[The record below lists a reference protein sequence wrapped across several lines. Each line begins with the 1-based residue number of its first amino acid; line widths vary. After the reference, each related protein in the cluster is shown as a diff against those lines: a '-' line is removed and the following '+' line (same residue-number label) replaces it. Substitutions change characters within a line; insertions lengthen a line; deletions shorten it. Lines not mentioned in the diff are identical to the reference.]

1 MTKYN
6 LRIVVT
12 FVPVKPIIINIMRR
26 ILSALSIALFMPLL
40 VQATDDTWK
49 SEFYGSWPFNES
61 GYHVYANDTLY
72 ESEYRYSGLGYWLY
86 PDSAN
91 LVFDDSTTMANIYT
105 RGNGN
110 KPKSLVMTSGNR
122 RIASVG
128 NQTKY
133 LSPVNVSL
141 VALFK
146 GAYAGE
152 TTITVRIGERPMDL
166 SIVGTPNV
174 DMTFERSFNVTVPAM
189 VTGALFKGRVSNK
202 VIQYYEKGPFFVPE
216 ITDFVT
222 NIFETSSVG
231 GTAGDGEDLTGF
243 YVARDYPTDNVADYI
258 RYESINTDVLTVD
271 SITGELTVNGCGSG
285 WVYVNFI
292 GNDIFPP
299 RAHIASLWVEVKKK
313 QPMLQ
318 YATYNYTYSLGDEF
332 RQVELS
338 KTDAE
343 GLTVKYLSD
352 NESVAT
358 VDSLGNVKPVGV
370 GYASIMAYV
379 EETDSTYFAS
389 SSYYLTVQK
398 GTPNLSFGDVSIF
411 DTEFGS
417 SGFPVLCNPDSLAP
431 ILWTSAM
438 TDVATVDSI
447 GNITVLKPGRTV
459 ITAKFAGDD
468 NWYEKEVSY
477 TLNVGKGQAGFY
489 FDSVAVSNL
498 VVELPLSTPFV
509 SPVLFNPNGLN
520 IEWSSSDEAVAVV
533 DADGVVTV
541 KGVGSVTVTA
551 SFQGDDNYLAHGE
564 SYVIEVMEAVPDG
577 YDRMGFMFLEG
588 EANLIRT
595 SKIVSRD
602 GYIILVPTDTTYNW
616 FINAKGALEH
626 HRLFFYVDKFA
637 ERPDYITIL
646 GTYFNISGNVNSV
659 TLRQMRLQGTDDTD
673 YTVSVV
679 TSKGKVLG
687 SRVVSGKD
695 YRSENG
701 KSLVIK
707 CDRSKELSDE
717 MLLVEIVSDKTVEQD
732 ACIVSGAIIEYD
744 GTLQT
749 VDLTDGIRQI
759 EVSADAEI
767 YDILGR
773 RLKEIPS
780 ESGLY
785 IINGR
790 KVLIK

>member
-1 MTKYN
+1 MTKKY

-12 FVPVKPIIINIMRR
+12 FVLVKPIIINNMRR
-26 ILSALSIALFMPLL
+26 FLSALSITLFILL
-40 VQATDDTWK
+40 PAQATDSTWK
-49 SEFYGSWPFNES
+49 TGYYGSWPFNES

-86 PDSAN
+86 PDSADFI
-91 LVFDDSTTMANIYT
+91 FDDSTTMANIYT

-110 KPKSLVMTSGNR
+110 KPKSCVMTSGNQ
-122 RIASVG
+122 RIAYVG
-128 NQTKY
+128 NQIKY
-133 LSPVNVSL
+133 KSPINISL
-141 VALFK
+141 TALFK

-152 TTITVRIGERPMDL
+152 TTITVRIGERPMDM
-166 SIVGTPNV
+166 SIAGTPNV
-174 DMTFERSFNVTVPAM
+174 DMTFERSFHVTVPAM

-216 ITDFVT
+216 ITDYVT

-231 GTAGDGEDLTGF
+231 GTGGDGEDLTDF

-271 SITGELTVNGCGSG
+271 SITGELTVNGYGSG
-285 WVYVNFI
+285 WVYVNFM

-299 RAHIASLWVEVKKK
+299 RAHIASLWVDVKKK

-343 GLTVKYLSD
+343 GLTVKYISD
-352 NESVAT
+352 NTNVAT
-358 VDSLGNVKPVGV
+358 VDSLGSVKPVGV
-370 GYASIMAYV
+370 GSATIMAYV
-379 EETDSTYFAS
+379 EETDSTYYAG

-398 GTPNLSFGDVSIF
+398 GTPNISFGEVSVF
-411 DTEFGS
+411 ETEFGS
-417 SGFPVLCNPDSLAP
+417 SEFPVLFNPDSLAP

-438 TDVATVDSI
+438 TDVATVDSV
-447 GNITVLKPGRTV
+447 GGITVLKPGRTV
-459 ITAKFAGDD
+459 ITARYAGDD

-498 VVELPLSTPFV
+498 VVELLLSTPFV
-509 SPVLFNPNGLN
+509 SPVLFNPNGLD
-520 IEWSSSDEAVAVV
+520 IEWGSSDSTVAIV
-533 DADGVVTV
+533 DADGVVTI
-541 KGVGSVTVTA
+541 KGVGSVVVTA
-551 SFQGDDNYLAHGE
+551 SFEGDDNYLAHRE

-577 YDRMGFMFLEG
+577 YDRIGFMFMEG

-602 GYIILVPTDTTYNW
+602 GYIILVPTDTAYSW

-626 HRLFFYVDKFA
+626 HRLFFYADKFA
-637 ERPDYITIL
+637 DRPDYITIL
-646 GTYFNISGNVNSV
+646 GTYFDISGNVNSV
-659 TLRQMRLQGTDDTD
+659 TLRQMRLQGADDTD

-679 TSKGKVLG
+679 TSNGKVLG
-687 SRVVSGKD
+687 NRVVSGKD

-717 MLLVEIVSDKTVEQD
+717 MLFVEIVPDKAVEQD
-732 ACIVSGAIIEYD
+732 ACIVSGAMIEYC
-744 GTLQT
+744 GTFQA
-749 VDLTDGIRQI
+749 VDLTDGIMQI

-773 RLKEIPS
+773 RLKEIPN
-780 ESGLY
+780 EKGLY

>member
-1 MTKYN
+1 MTKKY

-12 FVPVKPIIINIMRR
+12 FVLVKPIIINNMRR
-26 ILSALSIALFMPLL
+26 FLSALSITLFILL
-40 VQATDDTWK
+40 PAQATDSTWK
-49 SEFYGSWPFNES
+49 TGYYGSWPFNES

-86 PDSAN
+86 PDSADFI
-91 LVFDDSTTMANIYT
+91 FDDSTTMANIYT

-110 KPKSLVMTSGNR
+110 KPKSCVMTSGNQ
-122 RIASVG
+122 RIAYVG
-128 NQTKY
+128 NQIKY
-133 LSPVNVSL
+133 KSPINISL
-141 VALFK
+141 TALFK

-152 TTITVRIGERPMDL
+152 TTITVRIGERPMDM
-166 SIVGTPNV
+166 SIAGTPNV
-174 DMTFERSFNVTVPAM
+174 DMTFERSFHVTVPAM

-216 ITDFVT
+216 ITDYVT

-231 GTAGDGEDLTGF
+231 GTGGDGEDLTGF

-285 WVYVNFI
+285 WVYVNFM

-343 GLTVKYLSD
+343 GLTVKYISD
-352 NESVAT
+352 NTNVAT

-370 GYASIMAYV
+370 GYATIMAYV
-379 EETDSTYFAS
+379 EETDSTYYAG

-398 GTPNLSFGDVSIF
+398 GTPNLSFGDVGVF

-417 SGFPVLCNPDSLAP
+417 SEFPVLCNPDSLAP

-438 TDVATVDSI
+438 TDVATVDSV
-447 GNITVLKPGRTV
+447 GGITVLKPGRTV
-459 ITAKFAGDD
+459 ITARYAGDD

-509 SPVLFNPNGLN
+509 SPVLFNPNGLD

-551 SFQGDDNYLAHGE
+551 SFEGDDNYLAHRE
-564 SYVIEVMEAVPDG
+564 SYVIEVMEAVSDG
-577 YDRMGFMFLEG
+577 YERIGFMFMEG

-602 GYIILVPTDTTYNW
+602 GYIILVPTDTAYNW

-626 HRLFFYVDKFA
+626 HRLFFYADKFA
-637 ERPDYITIL
+637 DRPDYITIL

-659 TLRQMRLQGTDDTD
+659 TLRQMRLQGADDTD

-679 TSKGKVLG
+679 TSNGKVLG
-687 SRVVSGKD
+687 NRVVSGKD

-717 MLLVEIVSDKTVEQD
+717 MLFVEIVPDKAVEQD
-732 ACIVSGAIIEYD
+732 ACIVSGAMIEYC
-744 GTLQT
+744 GAFQA

-773 RLKEIPS
+773 RLKEIPD
-780 ESGLY
+780 EKGLY

>member
-1 MTKYN
+1 MTKKY

-12 FVPVKPIIINIMRR
+12 FVLVKPIIINNMRR
-26 ILSALSIALFMPLL
+26 FLSALSITLFILL
-40 VQATDDTWK
+40 PAQATDSTWK
-49 SEFYGSWPFNES
+49 TGYYGSWPFNES

-86 PDSAN
+86 PDSADFI
-91 LVFDDSTTMANIYT
+91 FDDSTTMANIYT

-110 KPKSLVMTSGNR
+110 KPKSCVMTSGNQ
-122 RIASVG
+122 RIAYVG
-128 NQTKY
+128 NQIKY
-133 LSPVNVSL
+133 KSPINISL
-141 VALFK
+141 TALFK

-152 TTITVRIGERPMDL
+152 TTITVRIGERPMDM
-166 SIVGTPNV
+166 SIAGTPNV
-174 DMTFERSFNVTVPAM
+174 DMTFERSFHVTVPAM

-216 ITDFVT
+216 ITDYVT

-231 GTAGDGEDLTGF
+231 GTGGDGEDLTGF

-271 SITGELTVNGCGSG
+271 SITGELTVNGYGSG

-343 GLTVKYLSD
+343 GLTVKYISD
-352 NESVAT
+352 NTNVAT
-358 VDSLGNVKPVGV
+358 VDSLGNVRPVGV
-370 GYASIMAYV
+370 GYATIMAYV
-379 EETDSTYFAS
+379 EETDSTYYAG

-398 GTPNLSFGDVSIF
+398 GTPNISFGEVSVF
-411 DTEFGS
+411 ETEFGS
-417 SGFPVLCNPDSLAP
+417 SEFPVLFNPDSLAP

-438 TDVATVDSI
+438 TDVATVDSV
-447 GNITVLKPGRTV
+447 GGITVLKPGRTV
-459 ITAKFAGDD
+459 ITARYAGDD

-509 SPVLFNPNGLN
+509 SPVLFNPNGLD

-551 SFQGDDNYLAHGE
+551 SFEGDDNYLAHRE

-577 YDRMGFMFLEG
+577 YERIGFMFMEG

-602 GYIILVPTDTTYNW
+602 GYIILVPTDTAYNW

-626 HRLFFYVDKFA
+626 HRLFFYADKFA
-637 ERPDYITIL
+637 DRPDYITIL

-659 TLRQMRLQGTDDTD
+659 TLRQMRLQGADDTD

-679 TSKGKVLG
+679 TSNGNVLG
-687 SRVVSGKD
+687 NRVVSGKD

-717 MLLVEIVSDKTVEQD
+717 MLFVQIVPDKAVEQD
-732 ACIVSGAIIEYD
+732 ACIVSGAMIEYC
-744 GTLQT
+744 GAFQ
-749 VDLTDGIRQI
+749 
-759 EVSADAEI
+759 A
-767 YDILGR
+767 
-773 RLKEIPS
+773 KEIPD
-780 ESGLY
+780 EKGLY

>member
-1 MTKYN
+1 MTKKY

-12 FVPVKPIIINIMRR
+12 FVLVKPIIINNMRR
-26 ILSALSIALFMPLL
+26 FLSALSITLFILL
-40 VQATDDTWK
+40 PAQATDSTWK
-49 SEFYGSWPFNES
+49 TGYYGSWPFNES

-86 PDSAN
+86 PDSADFI
-91 LVFDDSTTMANIYT
+91 FDDSTTMANIYT

-110 KPKSLVMTSGNR
+110 KPKSCVMTSGNQ
-122 RIASVG
+122 RIAYVG
-128 NQTKY
+128 NQIKY
-133 LSPVNVSL
+133 KSPINISL
-141 VALFK
+141 TALFK

-152 TTITVRIGERPMDL
+152 TTITVRIGERPMDM
-166 SIVGTPNV
+166 SIAGTPNV
-174 DMTFERSFNVTVPAM
+174 DMTFERSFHVTVPAM

-216 ITDFVT
+216 ITDYVT

-231 GTAGDGEDLTGF
+231 GTGGDGEDLTDF

-271 SITGELTVNGCGSG
+271 SITGELTVNGYGSG
-285 WVYVNFI
+285 WVYVNFM

-343 GLTVKYLSD
+343 GLTVKYISD
-352 NESVAT
+352 NTNVAT
-358 VDSLGNVKPVGV
+358 VDSLGSVKPVGV
-370 GYASIMAYV
+370 GSATIMAYV
-379 EETDSTYFAS
+379 EETDSTYYAG

-398 GTPNLSFGDVSIF
+398 GTPNISFGEVSVF
-411 DTEFGS
+411 ETEFGS
-417 SGFPVLCNPDSLAP
+417 SEFPVLFNPDSLAP

-438 TDVATVDSI
+438 TDVATVDSV
-447 GNITVLKPGRTV
+447 GGITVLKPGRTV
-459 ITAKFAGDD
+459 ITARYAGDD

-498 VVELPLSTPFV
+498 VVELLLSTPFV
-509 SPVLFNPNGLN
+509 SPVLFNPNGLD
-520 IEWSSSDEAVAVV
+520 IEWGSSDSTVAIV
-533 DADGVVTV
+533 DADGVVTI
-541 KGVGSVTVTA
+541 KGVGSVVVTA
-551 SFQGDDNYLAHGE
+551 SFEGDDNYLAHRE

-577 YDRMGFMFLEG
+577 YDRIGFMFMEG

-602 GYIILVPTDTTYNW
+602 GYIILVPTDTAYSW

-626 HRLFFYVDKFA
+626 HRLFFYADKFA
-637 ERPDYITIL
+637 DRPDYITIL
-646 GTYFNISGNVNSV
+646 GTYFDISGNVNSV
-659 TLRQMRLQGTDDTD
+659 TLRQMRLQGADDTD

-679 TSKGKVLG
+679 TSNGKVLG
-687 SRVVSGKD
+687 NRVVSGKD

-717 MLLVEIVSDKTVEQD
+717 MLFVEIVPDKAVEQD
-732 ACIVSGAIIEYD
+732 ACIVSGAMIEY
-744 GTLQT
+744 
-749 VDLTDGIRQI
+749 
-759 EVSADAEI
+759 
-767 YDILGR
+767 
-773 RLKEIPS
+773 
-780 ESGLY
+780 
-785 IINGR
+785 
-790 KVLIK
+790 

>member
-1 MTKYN
+1 M
-6 LRIVVT
+6 T
-12 FVPVKPIIINIMRR
+12 FVLVKPIIINNMRR
-26 ILSALSIALFMPLL
+26 FLSALSITLFILL
-40 VQATDDTWK
+40 PAQATDSTWK
-49 SEFYGSWPFNES
+49 TGYYGSWPFNES

-86 PDSAN
+86 PDSADFI
-91 LVFDDSTTMANIYT
+91 FDDSTTMANIYT

-110 KPKSLVMTSGNR
+110 KPKSCVMTSGNQ
-122 RIASVG
+122 RIAYVG
-128 NQTKY
+128 NQIKY
-133 LSPVNVSL
+133 KSPINISL
-141 VALFK
+141 TALFK

-152 TTITVRIGERPMDL
+152 TTITVRIGERPMDM
-166 SIVGTPNV
+166 SIAGTPNV
-174 DMTFERSFNVTVPAM
+174 DMTFERSFHVTVPAM

-216 ITDFVT
+216 ITDYVT

-231 GTAGDGEDLTGF
+231 GTGGDGEDLTGF

-271 SITGELTVNGCGSG
+271 SITGELTVNGYGSG

-343 GLTVKYLSD
+343 GLTVKYISD
-352 NESVAT
+352 NTNVAT
-358 VDSLGNVKPVGV
+358 VDSLGNVRPVGV
-370 GYASIMAYV
+370 GYATIMAYV
-379 EETDSTYFAS
+379 EETDSTYYAG

-398 GTPNLSFGDVSIF
+398 GTPNISFGEVSVF
-411 DTEFGS
+411 ETEFGS
-417 SGFPVLCNPDSLAP
+417 SEFPVLFNPDSLAP

-438 TDVATVDSI
+438 TDVATVDSV
-447 GNITVLKPGRTV
+447 GGITVLKPGRTV
-459 ITAKFAGDD
+459 ITARYAGDD

-498 VVELPLSTPFV
+498 VVELPLCTPFV
-509 SPVLFNPNGLN
+509 SPVLFNPNGLD
-520 IEWSSSDEAVAVV
+520 IEWISSDEAVAVV

-551 SFQGDDNYLAHGE
+551 SFEGDDNYLAHRE

-577 YDRMGFMFLEG
+577 YERIGFMFMEG

-602 GYIILVPTDTTYNW
+602 GYIILVPTDTAYNW

-626 HRLFFYVDKFA
+626 HRLFFYADKFA
-637 ERPDYITIL
+637 DRPDYITIL

-659 TLRQMRLQGTDDTD
+659 TLRQMRLQGADDTD

-679 TSKGKVLG
+679 TSNGNVLG
-687 SRVVSGKD
+687 NRVVSGKD

-717 MLLVEIVSDKTVEQD
+717 MLFVQIVPDKAVEQD
-732 ACIVSGAIIEYD
+732 ACIVSGAMIEYC
-744 GTLQT
+744 GAFQA

-773 RLKEIPS
+773 RLKEIPD
-780 ESGLY
+780 EKGLY